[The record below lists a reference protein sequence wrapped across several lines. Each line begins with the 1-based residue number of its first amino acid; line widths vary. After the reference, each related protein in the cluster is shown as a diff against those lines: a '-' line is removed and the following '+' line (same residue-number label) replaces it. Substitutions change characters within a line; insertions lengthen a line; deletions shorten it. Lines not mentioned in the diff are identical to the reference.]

1 MNCKVYLAYHK
12 PAPLFANDTFVPI
25 HAGRAGREPFL
36 GLTGDD
42 SGDNISQKNQTYC
55 ELTALYWI
63 WKNDKTSAF
72 KGLMH
77 YRRVL
82 DFGNIRPTGKAEQ
95 SVGALHIPDWQNTAD
110 AWLEANLEDCDIVLP
125 RLHQMGRSIEG
136 NYAQAHDR
144 ADFDLARAAVAKFFP
159 EYLNTFNEVVK
170 VNEVRLGN
178 IALMRSELFDRYCN
192 WLFTILEHVE
202 AGEVDRSRYNTY
214 QQRYIGFLAERL
226 FTVFVAHEQAV
237 NPALRLREL
246 TILNLAK
253 SVVTP
258 HSSGNALN
266 TAGQVNIAFS
276 ADSAYLPH
284 AAAMLRSLLDH
295 ADASRPLNLFFLHSG
310 IKPAEMQVLEMMLA
324 EHPNAR
330 LEPINVGN
338 RFDKSYR
345 SSSRAPS
352 NATYNRFLLFD
363 LLPDVEKL
371 LYIDVDVIVRRDIT
385 ALYDTEMG
393 EAKVAAVTDWIM
405 TRTLTGVFATADP
418 DVPDLYKYQ
427 REKLGMQD
435 HHIARYFNA
444 GVVLFNF
451 KAMGDLAKVSSD
463 LMARVDAGGML
474 FRDQDILNAYFKD
487 DLLMLDPRWNVFN
500 SVVEAYGKVPA
511 SNFQTAMQARKDPW
525 LIHYADGAYKPWR
538 PVSVPMSEHYWQ
550 ALIRTPFYGKVLAEQ
565 TQPRV
570 ERQLARKRSA
580 VVKAGRALSEQVP
593 ILRKPLLKFY
603 ALVRHVTGR

>member
-1 MNCKVYLAYHK
+1 M
-12 PAPLFANDTFVPI
+12 
-25 HAGRAGREPFL
+25 
-36 GLTGDD
+36 
-42 SGDNISQKNQTYC
+42 
-55 ELTALYWI
+55 
-63 WKNDKTSAF
+63 
-72 KGLMH
+72 
-77 YRRVL
+77 
-82 DFGNIRPTGKAEQ
+82 
-95 SVGALHIPDWQNTAD
+95 
-110 AWLEANLEDCDIVLP
+110 
-125 RLHQMGRSIEG
+125 
-136 NYAQAHDR
+136 
-144 ADFDLARAAVAKFFP
+144 
-159 EYLNTFNEVVK
+159 
-170 VNEVRLGN
+170 
-178 IALMRSELFDRYCN
+178 
-192 WLFTILEHVE
+192 
-202 AGEVDRSRYNTY
+202 
-214 QQRYIGFLAERL
+214 
-226 FTVFVAHEQAV
+226 
-237 NPALRLREL
+237 
-246 TILNLAK
+246 
-253 SVVTP
+253 
-258 HSSGNALN
+258 N